1 MLWVQVLC
9 IAAPSS
15 NETSEMWI
23 RALCGAHTA
32 QSVWC
37 ILVSVTKVKQELCSS
52 ISYSSHRLKFVRKIS
67 SSFVEHRQDFIIE
80 VYLTFVSLLVILT
93 LMRTRASKGN

>member
-1 MLWVQVLC
+1 
-9 IAAPSS
+9 
-15 NETSEMWI
+15 MWI

-52 ISYSSHRLKFVRKIS
+52 ISYSSHYLKFVRKIS

-80 VYLTFVSLLVILT
+80 VYLTFVSLLVMLT
-93 LMRTRASKGN
+93 LMRTLASKGN